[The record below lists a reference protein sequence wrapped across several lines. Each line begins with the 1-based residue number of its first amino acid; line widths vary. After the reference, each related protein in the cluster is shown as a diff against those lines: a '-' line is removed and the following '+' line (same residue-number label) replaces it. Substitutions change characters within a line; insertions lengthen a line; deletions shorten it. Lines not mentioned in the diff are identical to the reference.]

1 MTQAE
6 AQQESAEAPAR
17 PATPY
22 ELLGGSDVVGAIAN
36 RFYELM
42 DSEPQYAELRALHAA
57 DLGPVR
63 QGLIEFMNAW
73 LGGPKDWFSR
83 GKCVMSLHGPFA
95 ITAQAASQWADAMAR
110 AIADQPGVDRVLGL
124 AMAERL
130 GDMAM
135 GLVNRG
141 EGAKRG

>member
-6 AQQESAEAPAR
+6 AQRDSAEAPKR
-17 PATPY
+17 PVTPY
-22 ELLGGSDVVGAIAN
+22 ELLGGSKVVAAIGN

-42 DSEPQYAELRALHAA
+42 DSEPQYAELRALHAP

-83 GKCVMSLHGPFA
+83 GKCVVSLHGPIA
-95 ITAQAASQWADAMAR
+95 ITTQVGSQWADAMAR
-110 AIADQPGVDRVLGL
+110 AIADQPGIDRALGL

-135 GLVNRG
+135 GMVNRG